1 MSTPD
6 PAAPGGV
13 RPGAAAV
20 GPGTPEA
27 PGLGPLPV
35 RIAEALLAHPAVAAL
50 SGGPYGTIASYMPGR
65 RLTGVAL
72 GGPDEP
78 ARIAVVLHFGA
89 PVEAT
94 AAELRRIV
102 AAESG
107 ARRVDVT
114 VTDLEMPA

>member
-1 MSTPD
+1 VSTPRS
-6 PAAPGGV
+6 GTS
-13 RPGAAAV
+13 AV

-35 RIAEALLAHPAVAAL
+35 RVAEALLAHPAVAAL
-50 SGGPYGTIASYMPGR
+50 SAGPYGTVASYLPGR

-78 ARIAVVLHFGA
+78 ARIAVVLRFGA

-102 AAESG
+102 AGASG
-107 ARRVDVT
+107 ARRVDVV
-114 VTDLEMPA
+114 VTDLEMPQETAQ

>member
-1 MSTPD
+1 MSTPR
-6 PAAPGGV
+6 PPG
-13 RPGAAAV
+13 PTAV

-35 RIAEALLAHPAVAAL
+35 RVAEALLAHPGVAAL
-50 SGGPYGTIASYMPGR
+50 SAGPYGTVASYLPGR

-78 ARIAVVLHFGA
+78 ARIAVVLRFGT
-89 PVEAT
+89 PIEAT

-102 AAESG
+102 AAASG
-107 ARRVDVT
+107 ARRVDVV
-114 VTDLEMPA
+114 VTDLEMPE

>member
-1 MSTPD
+1 VSTPR
-6 PAAPGGV
+6 PPGTT
-13 RPGAAAV
+13 AV

-35 RIAEALLAHPAVAAL
+35 RVAEALLAHPAVAAL
-50 SGGPYGTIASYMPGR
+50 SAGPYGTVASYLPGR

-78 ARIAVVLHFGA
+78 ARIAVVLRFGA
-89 PVEAT
+89 PIEAT

-102 AAESG
+102 AGASG
-107 ARRVDVT
+107 ARRVDVV
-114 VTDLEMPA
+114 VTDLEMPE